1 MEFLNTLKISGIPP
15 HILKS
20 KIGAIIIL
28 LKNIDSRRG
37 LCNGTRLIVKQLL
50 PNIIAADIATGK
62 NRGHRV
68 FIPRMNMSPTDSHLP
83 FTLNRMQFPVLL
95 AFAVTINKSQGQTFD
110 RVAFFFT
117 NPSLA
122 MDSCTWLF

>member
-15 HILKS
+15 HILKL

-62 NRGHRV
+62 NKCNTPVRGLSTRSEGV
-68 FIPRMNMSPTDSHLP
+68 RI
-83 FTLNRMQFPVLL
+83 LNPKIIFSDFLR
-95 AFAVTINKSQGQTFD
+95 
-110 RVAFFFT
+110 FF
-117 NPSLA
+117 
-122 MDSCTWLF
+122 LFFQIFSDFLDFLGDF